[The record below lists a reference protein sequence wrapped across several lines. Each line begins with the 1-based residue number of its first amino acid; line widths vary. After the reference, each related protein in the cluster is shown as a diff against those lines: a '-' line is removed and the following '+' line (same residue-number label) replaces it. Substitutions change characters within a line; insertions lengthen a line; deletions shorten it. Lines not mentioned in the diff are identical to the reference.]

1 MRRARQPWLALALSF
16 LAILPACEKEPVYS
30 QATPEATLRSARDMV
45 RDGHAD
51 KLATLIHTDDPEMRL
66 VLDRLGICF
75 KNSQKLALAIDQNF
89 PAEVATLKEQIRKDA
104 ESGGAAKLMSAIT
117 RSQSNARRGPTPKE
131 GSQQRQDFDDSF
143 KRLFVDPYGWLEEA
157 DARLTTAY
165 VDDETVSL
173 RWDKKPILPPIGI
186 SLKQADDGN
195 WYFVLPLHLP
205 VISKY
210 APRTPAEF
218 QILRSMVAVVN
229 NLIVDLRLDIEQGRI
244 TNLDALARTAG
255 EKAFMPAAM
264 VFYAYTKAVEER
276 KKTPAVQPAPGG
288 SK

>member
-1 MRRARQPWLALALSF
+1 MRSRVLQILLVSI
-16 LAILPACEKEPVYS
+16 LAILPACEKEPIYS

-66 VLDRLGICF
+66 VLDRLGVF
-75 KNSQKLALAIDQNF
+75 FRNTQKLALAIDQKF
-89 PAEVATLKEQIRKDA
+89 PAEVATLKDKIRQDA

-117 RSQSNARRGPTPKE
+117 RSQSNTRRGPTPKE
-131 GSQQRQDFDDSF
+131 GSEQRQDFDDSF

-157 DARLTTAY
+157 DTRLTTAY

-173 RWDKKPILPPIGI
+173 RWDSKPILPPIGI
-186 SLKQADDGN
+186 SLKQAADGN

-210 APRTPAEF
+210 APRTPAEY

-229 NLIVDLRLDIEQGRI
+229 NLIVDLRLDIEQGKI

-264 VFYAYTKAVEER
+264 VFYAYTKAVDER
-276 KKTPAVQPAPGG
+276 KKAPAITPAPMDP
-288 SK
+288 K